1 MSEYKISKYR
11 CSLCKHYEDYDSA
24 CDCNAPLDEEQIER
38 FLWAKMGGEFP
49 VCPCFEE
56 VPDVD

>member
-1 MSEYKISKYR
+1 MISEYKLSKFKCR
-11 CSLCKHYEDYDSA
+11 ICKY
-24 CDCNAPLDEEQIER
+24 CDAPLDAQ
-38 FLWAKMGGEFP
+38 MGGDDP

>member
-11 CSLCKHYEDYDSA
+11 CTICKHYEDGYSW
-24 CDCNAPLDEEQIER
+24 CDCDAPLDEEQIER
-38 FLWAKMGGEFP
+38 FLCAHMGGDDP